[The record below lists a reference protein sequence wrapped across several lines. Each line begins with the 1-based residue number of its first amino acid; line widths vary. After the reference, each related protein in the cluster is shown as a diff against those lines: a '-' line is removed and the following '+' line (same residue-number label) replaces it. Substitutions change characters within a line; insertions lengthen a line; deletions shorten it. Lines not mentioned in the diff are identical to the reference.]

1 MNRLQSLP
9 RVFMSGPL
17 QSNQINRTALGN
29 KGLNFI
35 EEITGH
41 KCLMLIFNTYFKYEI
56 LMLCKLLESR
66 KSLSKCDYMPFLFT
80 V

>member
-1 MNRLQSLP
+1 ML
-9 RVFMSGPL
+9 GPL

-41 KCLMLIFNTYFKYEI
+41 KCLMLIFNTYFKNEI
-56 LMLCKLLESR
+56 PMLCKFLESR
-66 KSLSKCDYMPFLFT
+66 NHSQGVIIYLSCLLFDKFT
-80 V
+80 YSTTE